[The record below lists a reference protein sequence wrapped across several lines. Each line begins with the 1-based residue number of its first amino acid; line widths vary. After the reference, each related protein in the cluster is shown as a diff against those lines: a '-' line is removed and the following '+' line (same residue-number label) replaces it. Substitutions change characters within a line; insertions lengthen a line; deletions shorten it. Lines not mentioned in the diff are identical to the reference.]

1 MRTAVVRL
9 VSGVFL
15 LGAITSRVYSATP
28 AINWSV
34 ELGATTYSSPA
45 LGPDGSIYIGTG
57 GDGTVPQAR
66 RLFSI
71 SPQGTT
77 NWTFSAGG
85 PLPGSPAIGND
96 GTICNGLTDGRLYS
110 LTPRGGN
117 HS

>member
-15 LGAITSRVYSATP
+15 LGAIACRVYSATP
-28 AINWSV
+28 ATNWIV
-34 ELGATTYSSPA
+34 ELGMAPYSSPA

-57 GDGTVPQAR
+57 GDGTVPQTR

-85 PLPGSPAIGND
+85 RLPGSPPIGSA
-96 GTICNGLTDGRLYS
+96 GPISIG
-110 LTPRGGN
+110 
-117 HS
+117 